1 MPCETLGQV
10 SVLCSFKVCIDGLL
24 CLSLNHERSQFT
36 VIIFRI
42 IMGLLTVRDSLWVAR
57 LRRGRKGSYFDFEMT
72 LEHSVTKGPKHIC
85 PFMVLSLFFTSLYDF
100 GGWKDCGQIF
110 AWVWTQIGAMAW

>member
-1 MPCETLGQV
+1 MKLLGKCL
-10 SVLCSFKVCIDGLL
+10 SYALFKVCIDGLL

-57 LRRGRKGSYFDFEMT
+57 LQRGRKGSYFDFAMT
-72 LEHSVTKGPKHIC
+72 LEHSVTKGPKCIC
-85 PFMVLSLFFTSLYDF
+85 PFTVLSLFFTCLYDF

-110 AWVWTQIGAMAW
+110 AWVWTQTGGMAW